1 MNSGRMTFR
10 FDEETAERKAEMAD
24 RRIVREPVRTL
35 EVEDREQREEIRAA
49 LDLRAAEY
57 IVDLER
63 VEIPVQLKYLI

>member
-10 FDEETAERKAEMAD
+10 FDGETAERKAEMAD
-24 RRIVREPVRTL
+24 RRIGREPVITL
-35 EVEDREQREEIRAA
+35 EVEDREQREEIRTAPH
-49 LDLRAAEY
+49 LRADEY